1 MSVGPMAGLASGVA
15 ATSLAQTVGSEVDR
29 AEQATA
35 GQERRIRNGQL
46 AEKAAGIGQ
55 ADGDDHETA
64 ERDAD
69 GRRLWEAPDASAPS
83 QSEHLAVERLSK
95 DVSHQS
101 GNLLDLTG

>member
-1 MSVGPMAGLASGVA
+1 MSIGPMAGLAAGVA
-15 ATSLAQTVGSEVDR
+15 ATPLAQAAGSDVDR

-35 GQERRIRNGQL
+35 NLDRRVRNEER
-46 AEKAAGIGQ
+46 AEEAAGIGQ

-69 GRRLWEAPDASAPS
+69 GRLPWAFSQGAGPSGPDADGAS
-83 QSEHLAVERLSK
+83 RLSK
-95 DVSHQS
+95 DASHQS